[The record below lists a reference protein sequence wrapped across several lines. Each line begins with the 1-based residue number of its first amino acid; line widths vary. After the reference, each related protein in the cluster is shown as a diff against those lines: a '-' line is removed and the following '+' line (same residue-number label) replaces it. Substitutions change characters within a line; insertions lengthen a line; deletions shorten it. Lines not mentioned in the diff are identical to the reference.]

1 MAPKKAGFPFFLF
14 AGVAFFAL
22 YAMVALLVH
31 YNLTQGF
38 DNHLAE
44 QINSSL
50 GSVFSELMY
59 LASAFGREWFWIPI
73 VALMLIFGKQDTK
86 MIAIELAILF
96 VLGIITGTV
105 AKDIEFRNR
114 PFLLL
119 PSSITLRVP
128 PDYDSSFPSGHAVI
142 VSLGASF
149 LITKYLKSTMKAKL
163 ALFFVTLEAA
173 IVCYS
178 RVYNGVHFPTDVLG
192 GIFLGIGTALI
203 GSYFLERYFSKYLQK
218 GTSIALR
225 IARSLNLPEA
235 L

>member
-1 MAPKKAGFPFFLF
+1 MAPKRAGSPFFLF
-14 AGVAFFAL
+14 AGVAFFVL
-22 YAMVALLVH
+22 YVIVALLVH
-31 YNLTQGF
+31 YNLTQSF
-38 DNHLAE
+38 DSHLAE
-44 QINSSL
+44 QINASF
-50 GSVFSELMY
+50 GPVFSELMY
-59 LASAFGREWFWIPI
+59 VASAYGREWFWIPI
-73 VALMLIFGKQDTK
+73 VGLMLIFGKQDTK

-105 AKDIEFRNR
+105 AKDIEFRTR

-119 PSSITLRVP
+119 PSAITLRVS

-149 LITKYLKSTMKAKL
+149 LIAKYHKSTIKAKL
-163 ALFFVTLEAA
+163 AIFLVTIEAA

-192 GIFLGIGTALI
+192 GIFLGVSIALI
-203 GSYFLERYFSKYLQK
+203 GSYFLEKYFSKYLQK
-218 GTSIALR
+218 GTSITLR
-225 IARSLNLPEA
+225 IARLLKLPEV